1 MQELKKTIYLNCFYY
16 NIALLNFIKTQVM
29 LLAINQRQYYLF
41 KYDSMSS
48 KYNCIEELMLIL
60 N

>member
-1 MQELKKTIYLNCFYY
+1 MQELRNTIYLNCFYY

-41 KYDSMSS
+41 KYDSMTS
-48 KYNCIEELMLIL
+48 K
-60 N
+60 